1 MTNSTKTKLMIT
13 AGLFSLVAAASSIAQ
28 SCSAATTKA
37 DGPMFTGHPSTSW
50 HTMAPIEKGWVGGMI
65 ITAATGPFGNPDN
78 VQLLEMKA
86 ARTPDGE
93 LVVACGRLQNG
104 KQQGVF
110 SATYDPA
117 TLTTTGQAIYRLQDN
132 VMNGK
137 RNVET
142 GKMSVSQASADLITA
157 DCAYVGLL

>member
-1 MTNSTKTKLMIT
+1 MSNSTTMKLMIT
-13 AGLFSLVAAASSIAQ
+13 AGLFALVGTASAVNQ
-28 SCSAATTKA
+28 SCSAATAKP

-50 HTMAPIEKGWVGGMI
+50 HTMAPIEKGWIGGMVI
-65 ITAATGPFGNPDN
+65 SAAAGPFGNPDN

-104 KQQGVF
+104 KERGVF
-110 SATYDPA
+110 SVTYDPA
-117 TLTTTGQAIYRLQDN
+117 TITTTGQAIYRLQDN

-137 RNVET
+137 RGVET
-142 GKMSVSQASADLITA
+142 GHMSVSQTSADLITA